1 MKNSAWPWCGITSPV
16 PTAARRSTLAKNR
29 RIHVAGENRLL
40 AGLRRE
46 DYDRLLPHLE
56 KVSLPL
62 REILYEANGPI
73 THVFFPLSGVVS
85 LVIMD
90 SDFTLEVG
98 VIGNEGMVGT
108 PVFLGADRSPT
119 KTIVQ
124 IPGEAQRMEAKLFQ
138 KEMGRGGPLYGLVQ
152 RYTQAMIN
160 QISQSIVCNH
170 RHSVE
175 KRMCR
180 WLLMSHNRVAADE
193 FLLTHEFLA
202 QMLGVRRPTVT
213 AVAGTLQKA
222 GLINY
227 HRGRIT
233 IIDRK
238 GLEATS
244 CECYAVIAKELDRLL
259 G

>member
-1 MKNSAWPWCGITSPV
+1 M
-16 PTAARRSTLAKNR
+16 ARSRK
-29 RIHVAGENRLL
+29 IHIAGENRLL
-40 AGLRRE
+40 VALPRDE
-46 DYDRLLPHLE
+46 HDRLLPHLE
-56 KVSLPL
+56 KVPLPL
-62 REILYEANGPI
+62 KDILYEANGPI
-73 THVFFPLSGVVS
+73 AHVYFPLTGVVS

-90 SDFTLEVG
+90 GGFTLEVG
-98 VIGNEGMVGT
+98 IIGNEGMVGT
-108 PVFLGADRSPT
+108 PLFLGADRSPT
-119 KTIVQ
+119 RAIAQ
-124 IPGEAQRMEAKLFQ
+124 IPGEALRMDAKVFH

-180 WLLMSHNRVAADE
+180 WLLMSHNRVGADE

-202 QMLGVRRPTVT
+202 QMLGVCRPTVT
-213 AVAGTLQKA
+213 IVAGALQKE
-222 GLINY
+222 GLISY

-233 IIDRK
+233 VLDRK
-238 GLEATS
+238 GLEAAC
-244 CECYAVIAKELDRLL
+244 CECYEVVAKELDRLL

>member
-1 MKNSAWPWCGITSPV
+1 M
-16 PTAARRSTLAKNR
+16 AKLR

-40 AGLRRE
+40 VALPKDE
-46 DYDRLLPHLE
+46 YHRLLPHLE

-62 REILYEANGPI
+62 RDILYEANGAI
-73 THVFFPLSGVVS
+73 AHVFFPLTGVVS

-90 SDFTLEVG
+90 GGFTLEVG
-98 VIGNEGMVGT
+98 IIGNEGIVGT

-119 KTIVQ
+119 RAIVQ
-124 IPGEAQRMEAKLFQ
+124 IPGEALRMEAKVFQ
-138 KEMGRGGPLYGLVQ
+138 KEIERDGPLHGLVQ
-152 RYTQAMIN
+152 RYTQAIIN
-160 QISQSIVCNH
+160 QISQSIVCNR
-170 RHSVE
+170 RHSVA

-180 WLLMSHNRVAADE
+180 WLLMSHNRVGADE

-222 GLINY
+222 GLISY
-227 HRGRIT
+227 HRGRIA
-233 IIDRK
+233 ILDRK
-238 GLEATS
+238 GLEAAS
-244 CECYAVIAKELDRLL
+244 CECYEMIVKELDRLL

>member
-1 MKNSAWPWCGITSPV
+1 M
-16 PTAARRSTLAKNR
+16 AKVR

-40 AGLRRE
+40 VALPRGE
-46 DYDRLLPHLE
+46 YDRLLPHLE

-62 REILYEANGPI
+62 RETLYEANGPI
-73 THVFFPLSGVVS
+73 AHVFFPLNGVVS

-90 SDFTLEVG
+90 NSFTLEVG
-98 VIGNEGMVGT
+98 IIGNEGMVGT
-108 PVFLGADRSPT
+108 PIFLGSDRSPT
-119 KTIVQ
+119 KAIAQ
-124 IPGEAQRMEAKLFQ
+124 IPGEALRMEAKVFE
-138 KEMGRGGPLYGLVQ
+138 KEMRRGGPLHGLVQ

-170 RHSVE
+170 RHSVA

-180 WLLMSHNRVAADE
+180 WLLMSHNRMATDE
-193 FLLTHEFLA
+193 FPLTHEFLA

-213 AVAGTLQKA
+213 AVAGNLQKA

-233 IIDRK
+233 VLDRK
-238 GLEATS
+238 GLEAGS
-244 CECYAVIAKELDRLL
+244 CECYEVIAKELDRLI